1 MKEGFYYYGKKVY
14 FGLYDE
20 SQVSGYGKISA
31 LKPELIK
38 SDRAVGKDDTAVYL
52 WDNHSL
58 LSQEYEDLQATLLKM
73 RTFVNLDAG
82 LEIDFSAVEKRLNFP
97 FPKELKLIYSAI
109 QNQKEYFAGAEH
121 FLLLDEIY
129 VEGDVIVFFQKKRS
143 PVAGYHIA
151 SGCLARFYKKEWLI
165 DRGDI
170 CCYQFCLTYLL
181 TLALESKPVQKKGR
195 CKGSLVTTLNI
206 EKELENYCGSEY
218 CLLRELNVYGI
229 AVMYSNEKLI
239 AYIRSNGFYADI
251 RVGALQEAHWQ
262 ALCDRLGDAVRW
274 ADEKKQ

>member
-38 SDRAVGKDDTAVYL
+38 SDRAVGKNDTAVYL

-109 QNQKEYFAGAEH
+109 QNQKEYFAGTEH
-121 FLLLDEIY
+121 FLPLDEIY
-129 VEGDVIVFFQKKRS
+129 EEGDVIVFFQKKRS

-151 SGCLARFYKKEWLI
+151 SGCLARF
-165 DRGDI
+165 
-170 CCYQFCLTYLL
+170 
-181 TLALESKPVQKKGR
+181 
-195 CKGSLVTTLNI
+195 
-206 EKELENYCGSEY
+206 
-218 CLLRELNVYGI
+218 
-229 AVMYSNEKLI
+229 
-239 AYIRSNGFYADI
+239 
-251 RVGALQEAHWQ
+251 
-262 ALCDRLGDAVRW
+262 
-274 ADEKKQ
+274 